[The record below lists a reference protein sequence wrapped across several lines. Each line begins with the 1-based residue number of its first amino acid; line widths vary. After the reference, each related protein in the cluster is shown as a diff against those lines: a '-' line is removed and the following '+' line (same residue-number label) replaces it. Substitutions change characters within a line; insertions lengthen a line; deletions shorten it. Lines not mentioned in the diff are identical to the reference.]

1 MGDLV
6 TLAQHLGISS
16 VNTILLAVI
25 GTIIKIGFRRIQLI
39 EEVNERQGRSIAF
52 IKGRL
57 EIHDEE

>member
-16 VNTILLAVI
+16 FNTILLAII
-25 GTIIKIGFRRIQLI
+25 GALIKIGFRRIQLM
-39 EEVNERQGRSIAF
+39 EETNERQGRSIAW

-57 EIHDEE
+57 NLGEEE